1 MDLDKSVIGLTS
13 DEYVFEVESRHV
25 GQFATAI
32 GDDNPLYTDDRYAKE
47 SAYEG
52 LVVPPTFPIAMNDG
66 KVEMPVQLDHRR
78 MLHGEQE
85 FLYYKPIRIGDQL
98 RCQIKVSDLYDKE
111 GKSGKMQFL
120 KLDTEMKDEAGELVC
135 ISRMNIVYRAA
146 KN

>member
-1 MDLDKSVIGLTS
+1 MDLDKSIIGAMS
-13 DEYVFEVESRHV
+13 DEYMFEVERRHV

-32 GDDNPLYTDDRYAKE
+32 GDDNPLYTDEEYAND
-47 SAYEG
+47 SAYAG
-52 LVVPPTFPIAMNDG
+52 LIVPPTFPVAMNDG
-66 KVEMPVQLDHRR
+66 NVELPVKLDHRR

-85 FLYYKPIRIGDQL
+85 FLYYQPIRIGDQL
-98 RCQIKVSDLYDKE
+98 HCRLKVSDLYDKE

-120 KLDTEMKDEAGELVC
+120 KLDTEMKDAAGELVC

>member
-1 MDLDKSVIGLTS
+1 MDLDKSIIGAMS
-13 DEYVFEVESRHV
+13 DEYMFEVERRHV

-32 GDDNPLYTDDRYAKE
+32 GDDNPLYTDEEYAND
-47 SAYEG
+47 SAYAG
-52 LVVPPTFPIAMNDG
+52 LVVPPTFPVAMNDG
-66 KVEMPVQLDHRR
+66 NVELPVKLDHRR

-85 FLYYKPIRIGDQL
+85 FLYYQPIRIGDQL
-98 RCQIKVSDLYDKE
+98 HCRLKVSDLYDKE

-120 KLDTEMKDEAGELVC
+120 KLDTEMKDAAGELVC